1 MNLNLDQ
8 FQNAQPDEINPEDMP
23 DTEYIMVD
31 VLKIKDLLKKHKNKE
46 IDTNLNERKFQMKL
60 DKDFHKL
67 KEEFPTIYEKT
78 CNNSLETER
87 LRFMLKMQNEIRKK
101 KVTSHEASVTV
112 GQELVDNIVKPN
124 LEK

>member
-8 FQNAQPDEINPEDMP
+8 FKNAQPDEIKPEDMP

-46 IDTNLNERKFQMKL
+46 IDTNLNEKKFQMKL
-60 DKDFHKL
+60 DRDFHKL

>member
-60 DKDFHKL
+60 DRDFHKL

>member
-60 DKDFHKL
+60 DRDFYKL
-67 KEEFPTIYEKT
+67 KSEFPTIYEKT
-78 CNNSLETER
+78 CNCSLETDR
-87 LRFMLKMQNEIRKK
+87 LIFMLKMQNEIRKN

-112 GQELVDNIVKPN
+112 GQELVDNIVKPH
-124 LEK
+124 LK

>member
-8 FQNAQPDEINPEDMP
+8 FKNAQPDEINPDDLP
-23 DTEYIMVD
+23 DTNYIIEE

-60 DKDFHKL
+60 DRDFHKL
-67 KEEFPTIYEKT
+67 KEEFPMIYEKT

-101 KVTSHEASVTV
+101 KVTSHQASVTV